1 MKPSMILSLFLWPI
15 LVGVSLASRY
25 VISSQARNK
34 SDKRSGTEIQV
45 LPTEPDNVFDE
56 RSGTEIE
63 VYGAKVYMD
72 EFMNTATFHVAVGQ
86 EDGLT
91 FKPNQLNANIGDTIV
106 FHFRA
111 GNHTL
116 TRSSLEKP
124 CVSSG
129 TFDSGFNQYNP
140 TEDNDLILVI
150 TVNSLEPQ
158 WFFCRQ
164 EQLFSHCHAG
174 MVFAINPGKEMDD
187 FIRNAVTQSS
197 MIPSVAL
204 VTSYVTETVIPSKTP
219 TASSTPVAPLSV
231 QPLPSILARST
242 GFMASGS
249 NVAKFTSAGSSVS
262 PPKLFVYLS
271 CLLF

>member
-1 MKPSMILSLFLWPI
+1 MRPSVILYLFLWQI
-15 LVGVSLASRY
+15 WVGLSFASRY
-25 VISSQARNK
+25 VISAKPENE
-34 SDKRSGTEIQV
+34 SDKRSGTESQV
-45 LPTEPDNVFDE
+45 LPAKPENVFDE

-63 VYGAKVYMD
+63 VYGAKIYM
-72 EFMNTATFHVAVGQ
+72 EEYMNTATFHVAVGQ

-91 FKPNQLNANIGDTIV
+91 FKPNQLNANIGDTII

-124 CVSSG
+124 CVASG

-140 TEDNDLILVI
+140 TEDNDLILAI

-164 EQLFSHCHAG
+164 TQPFSHCHAG
-174 MVFAINPGKEMDD
+174 MVFAINPGNEMDD
-187 FIRNAVTQSS
+187 FVRNAETQSS
-197 MIPSVAL
+197 IIPSVAI

-219 TASSTPVAPLSV
+219 IASSTPVAPLSV

-242 GFMASGS
+242 GSMASGS